1 MISETTLLGTVT
13 DLLVLGAVGYA
24 LFILFRISKNLTTA
38 KARFGLIGVVRGLS
52 LVALISLA
60 DLLMMHVL
68 PPRPPMTRVMAIM
81 RDLHLNHR
89 WLVIVCA

>member
-1 MISETTLLGTVT
+1 MISETTLLVTVT

-38 KARFGLIGVVRGLS
+38 KARFGLIRVVLGLS

-60 DLLMMHVL
+60 DLLMMHVV
-68 PPRPPMTRVMAIM
+68 PSRPPMTGVMALIQ
-81 RDLHLNHR
+81 DLHLK
-89 WLVIVCA
+89 